1 MNCRRTAFCSLQF
14 LLAIAS
20 SVLLAEDNST
30 NRQLRVMTYNI
41 HHGEGT
47 DGRIDLER
55 IAKVIRDAKPDL
67 VALQEVDKN
76 VKRSGEVDQTSELG
90 RLTKMHGRFGKQIPY
105 EGGDYGQAVLSRFP
119 ITELTVHWLPGEP
132 ERQRRIAASG
142 VVDLGTRKVVFSS
155 THLHHNNVTFR
166 EQQATAL
173 NDLFRDSEHPVILA
187 GDLNAY
193 PESQVLEILGQRWN
207 NATAKTANC
216 LTFPSVNPKNQID
229 YVVYHQ
235 PQGSRLV
242 SGKAVVIDE
251 SLASDHCPL
260 VVDFTFSDTDD

>member
-14 LLAIAS
+14 LMAIS
-20 SVLLAEDNST
+20 CGVLLAEDDLPT
-30 NRQLRVMTYNI
+30 RQLRVMTYNI

-76 VKRSGEVDQTSELG
+76 VKRSGEVDQTSELAQ
-90 RLTKMHGRFGKQIPY
+90 LTQMNGRFGKQIPY

-119 ITELTVHWLPGEP
+119 VSELTVHWLPGEP
-132 ERQRRIAASG
+132 ERQRRIAVAG
-142 VVDLGTRKVVFSS
+142 VVDLGNRKVVFAS
-155 THLHHNNVTFR
+155 THLHHNNVEFR

-193 PESQVLEILGQRWN
+193 PESRVLEILEQRWTN
-207 NATAKTANC
+207 TTAKTTNC
-216 LTFPSVNPKNQID
+216 FTFPAVVPKHQID
-229 YVVYHQ
+229 YVMYQ
-235 PQGSRLV
+235 PQLTTRLISR
-242 SGKAVVIDE
+242 KAVVINE

-260 VVDFTFSDTDD
+260 LVEFSVSDSVD

>member
-1 MNCRRTAFCSLQF
+1 MKRRRIISYV
-14 LLAIAS
+14 LLILMAIS
-20 SVLLAEDNST
+20 CGVLLAEGDLPT
-30 NRQLRVMTYNI
+30 RQLRVMTYNI

-47 DGRIDLER
+47 DGRIGLER
-55 IAKVIRDAKPDL
+55 IAKVISDAKPDL

-76 VKRSGEVDQTSELG
+76 VKRSGEVDQTSELA
-90 RLTKMHGRFGKQIPY
+90 RLTQMHGRFGKQIPY

-142 VVDLGTRKVVFSS
+142 IVDLGTRKIVFGS
-155 THLHHNNVTFR
+155 THLHHNNVEFR

-173 NDLFRDSEHPVILA
+173 NEVFRDSEHPVILA

-193 PESQVLEILGQRWN
+193 PDSRALEILGQRWN

-216 LTFPSVNPKNQID
+216 LTFPSVAPKKQID
-229 YVVYHQ
+229 YVVYQ

-242 SGKAVVIDE
+242 SGKAVVVDE

-260 VVDFTFSDTDD
+260 VVDFTISDTDN

>member
-1 MNCRRTAFCSLQF
+1 M
-14 LLAIAS
+14 AIS
-20 SVLLAEDNST
+20 CGVLLAEDDLPT
-30 NRQLRVMTYNI
+30 RQLRVMTYNI

-76 VKRSGEVDQTSELG
+76 VKRSGEVDQTSELAQ
-90 RLTKMHGRFGKQIPY
+90 LTQMNGRFGKQIPY

-119 ITELTVHWLPGEP
+119 VSELTVHWLPGEP
-132 ERQRRIAASG
+132 ERQRRIAVAG
-142 VVDLGTRKVVFSS
+142 VVDLGNRKVVFAS
-155 THLHHNNVTFR
+155 THLHHNNVEFR

-193 PESQVLEILGQRWN
+193 PESRVLEILEQRWTN
-207 NATAKTANC
+207 TTAKTTNC
-216 LTFPSVNPKNQID
+216 FTFPAVVPKHQID
-229 YVVYHQ
+229 YVMYQ
-235 PQGSRLV
+235 PQLTTRLISR
-242 SGKAVVIDE
+242 KAVVINE

-260 VVDFTFSDTDD
+260 LVEFSVSDSVD